1 MSALTEWDSFYL
13 IVGAAA
19 GALIGLQFV
28 VLTLIAE
35 HPPKG
40 AAEAGGAFTSPTI
53 VHFSSVLFLAALLR
67 VPWHTI
73 VPLTILWGIV
83 GVAGLAYVVVV
94 ARRMHRQTAY
104 QPVFEDQL
112 FHIWLPAL
120 AYLALASSAPA
131 AFIDLDD
138 ALFGV
143 GAVSLI
149 LLFTGIHNAWDAI
162 AYHVFMNIR
171 HQHGD

>member
-1 MSALTEWDSFYL
+1 MHALTEWGSFYL
-13 IVGAAA
+13 IAGPAA

-40 AAEAGGAFTSPTI
+40 AAEAGSAFANPTI
-53 VHFSSVLFLAALLR
+53 VHFSAVLLLAALLR

-73 VPLTILWGIV
+73 IPLTMLWGLM
-83 GVAGLAYVVVV
+83 GLAGLIYVVVV
-94 ARRMHRQTAY
+94 ARRMRRQTAY

-131 AFIDLDD
+131 AFINLGD

-143 GAVSLI
+143 GAISLI

-162 AYHVFMNIR
+162 AYHVFTIR
-171 HQHGD
+171 QKQGD